1 MTDRAAVPY
10 ITGSAVHCRQC
21 RTYQARKVQG
31 PQPPDGGAGPRPCRA
46 GDRRGGDSAAARG
59 GTRDV
64 PVPHTASSPLSLSL
78 SLCPCGVSAVGG
90 DAGRACATHGA
101 RQSARHVP
109 RA

>member
-46 GDRRGGDSAAARG
+46 GDRRGGDSPRRG
-59 GTRDV
+59 GGLGTSLCHTR
-64 PVPHTASSPLSLSL
+64 HHRLSL